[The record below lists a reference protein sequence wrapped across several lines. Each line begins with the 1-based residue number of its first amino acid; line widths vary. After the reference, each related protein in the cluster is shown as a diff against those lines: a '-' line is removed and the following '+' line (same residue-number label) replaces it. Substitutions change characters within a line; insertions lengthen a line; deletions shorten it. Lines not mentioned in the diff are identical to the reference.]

1 MAAAGEDRRIAIRIA
16 AAIAIA
22 LLLLGSALFFFGGP
36 VVAEHFEPGVGL
48 KSAAVIAF
56 VLTMVSFVV
65 LAVAAGD
72 GLLGELQFMI
82 AAFAGFFFVCWLMIA
97 WIF

>member
-1 MAAAGEDRRIAIRIA
+1 MASGDEDRRVAIRIV

-22 LLLLGSALFFFGGP
+22 LLLIGGVLFFFGGP

-56 VLTMVSFVV
+56 VLTIVSFVV
-65 LAVAAGD
+65 LAFAAGD
-72 GLLGELQFMI
+72 GLLGELQYMI
-82 AAFAGFFFVCWLMIA
+82 AAFAGFFLVCWLMIA